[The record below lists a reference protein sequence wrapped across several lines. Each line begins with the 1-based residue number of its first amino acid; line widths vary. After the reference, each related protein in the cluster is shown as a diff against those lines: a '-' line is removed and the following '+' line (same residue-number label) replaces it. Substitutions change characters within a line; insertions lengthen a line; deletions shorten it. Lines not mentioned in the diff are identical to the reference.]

1 MISSLKSQCWL
12 LNIRRF
18 DPPDPQSMVKND
30 PPIFAT
36 KTPKGCASFSSLA
49 WCCCPWCLGLKNGWL
64 DPASFLLGPSVY
76 FQGRKCTVSHQGTRS
91 FFVFFKGSDTTH
103 IISVASNNKKF
114 VSKERI
120 WQTSPLDFYDKNR
133 PWLCIPWKPL
143 ELSRFYRA
151 KVWWRQPF
159 GFMFVCPT
167 DTWWKGF
174 VADFSTS
181 QEFIQKPSIILLY
194 NIDTVNVEGVG

>member
-1 MISSLKSQCWL
+1 MTLYSLK
-12 LNIRRF
+12 
-18 DPPDPQSMVKND
+18 
-30 PPIFAT
+30 T
-36 KTPKGCASFSSLA
+36 
-49 WCCCPWCLGLKNGWL
+49 LGVE
-64 DPASFLLGPSVY
+64 SV
-76 FQGRKCTVSHQGTRS
+76 F
-91 FFVFFKGSDTTH
+91 
-103 IISVASNNKKF
+103 
-114 VSKERI
+114 
-120 WQTSPLDFYDKNR
+120 
-133 PWLCIPWKPL
+133 
-143 ELSRFYRA
+143 RA